1 MTYRDIIDTEMRE
14 ASKRFGPYHNGHEV
28 YGVLAEELAEFF
40 DHVRDNTDNGPEA
53 AYELVQLAAVAL
65 RYAIE
70 NSDVDEVAQ
79 VQAKRWGLT
88 DNN

>member
-1 MTYRDIIDTEMRE
+1 MTYADLLDTEMRH
-14 ASKRFGPYHNGHEV
+14 AFNKFGPYHNGHEV
-28 YGVLAEELAEFF
+28 YGVLTEELAEFF

-70 NSDVDEVAQ
+70 TSDVEAIGK
-79 VQAKRWGLT
+79 VQEGRWKP
-88 DNN
+88 

>member
-1 MTYRDIIDTEMRE
+1 MTYTDLLDTEMRH
-14 ASKRFGPYHNGHEV
+14 AFNKFGPYHNGHEV

-65 RYAIE
+65 RYVIE
-70 NSDVDEVAQ
+70 TSDVEAIGK
-79 VQAKRWGLT
+79 VQEGRWRK
-88 DNN
+88 

>member
-1 MTYRDIIDTEMRE
+1 MTYTDLLDTEMRH
-14 ASKRFGPYHNGHEV
+14 AFRKFGPYHNGHEV

-70 NSDVDEVAQ
+70 TSDVDEVAN
-79 VQAKRWGLT
+79 VQEDRW
-88 DNN
+88 NRKN